1 MKPRTNTSPGSHV
14 RVQTAAQK
22 APRTAEA
29 SKPRVIRFEWTQ
41 QGITCRPPAP
51 SLNRVSLDGAFIH
64 ALRAANLLQRV
75 HANGCAGS
83 PASPRTPTTLRISGL
98 DLRMAPRRPISDDA
112 IALRAI
118 RASHYLSMVLDAV
131 DLAQPR
137 FVSMPTSR
145 PSARPTG
152 EQTTHRLQHQPSD
165 TFKRTFRSPELKRR
179 PRDEP
184 VEIYRRDETAKP
196 VSLDVP
202 EPPQRSWT
210 FGKPIVHEVKPGL
223 PPKPERQ
230 PLPLPRNEPVT
241 VSPAAVVQPGP
252 LAIHQPR
259 HVALKEGEEIPE
271 DLKRFVAPYRTPEQA
286 DAELASQ
293 QALPAPDYAAYAA
306 AAAEL
311 ANEDNPLA
319 AHAKALS
326 DNGTAPA
333 PAAPEQA
340 PVQPAVDPVYAAYL
354 AHLEHM
360 KNESPEQ

>member
-1 MKPRTNTSPGSHV
+1 MTPRTNTFPGSYV
-14 RVQTAAQK
+14 RVQTAAQE
-22 APRTAEA
+22 APGKAEA

-41 QGITCRPPAP
+41 QSITCLPPTP
-51 SLNRVSLDGAFIH
+51 SLTRVSLDGAFIC

-75 HANGCAGS
+75 HANGCSGS

-98 DLRMAPRRPISDDA
+98 DLRMAPRRPLSDDA

-118 RASHYLSMVLDAV
+118 RASHYLSMVLDAL

-137 FVSMPTSR
+137 FVSTPTSR

-152 EQTTHRLQHQPSD
+152 EQTTRRLQHQPSPPL
-165 TFKRTFRSPELKRR
+165 KRSFSSPELKRSA
-179 PRDEP
+179 RDEP

-196 VSLDVP
+196 VSID
-202 EPPQRSWT
+202 
-210 FGKPIVHEVKPGL
+210 
-223 PPKPERQ
+223 
-230 PLPLPRNEPVT
+230 EPVPA
-241 VSPAAVVQPGP
+241 SPAAVEQPVP
-252 LAIHQPR
+252 LAVQQPR
-259 HVALKEGEEIPE
+259 QVALKEGEEIPE

-293 QALPAPDYAAYAA
+293 PALPAPDYAAYAA

-319 AHAKALS
+319 AYAKALS

-333 PAAPEQA
+333 PAAPQQA
-340 PVQPAVDPVYAAYL
+340 PAQPAVDPVYAAYL